1 MNTKKT
7 IALILALVLFALPVF
22 AVNVSVT
29 WDWVNNDTEV
39 KFFRYQVDGET
50 ADGWT
55 VVSSD
60 VTSYEAK
67 GLDGDSSY
75 TLYLQQSYDGI
86 YWSASS
92 AATSAPINP
101 PVEEIVAVEEL
112 AETPVEEAPVVE
124 EVIAV
129 APEATDVPVEEVIP
143 VEVVPAE
150 PVEEAVA
157 PVEEVAVA
165 EEPKQSAFQFTL
177 GFGGGVGS
185 TVPEKNLRLDANL
198 SLDFENI
205 AKSGA
210 FGFDI
215 RTDFGLILDPA
226 VSMKDLFKDFAFI
239 KPRSY
244 YKAFY
249 MDLMLGGN
257 ATVGKNM
264 FYLAGGPVLQ
274 LNWKGYDNAGSYG
287 PYLNDTINLKWG
299 LVADLGYRFN
309 FTKVFS
315 LGLEARYSFLFDHQ
329 NKHKIDGRIMMGF
342 TF

>member
-1 MNTKKT
+1 MNTRKT
-7 IALILALVLFALPVF
+7 IAIILALMLFALPLF

-39 KFFRYQVDGET
+39 KYFRYQVDGEA

-92 AATSAPINP
+92 AATSAPMNP
-101 PVEEIVAVEEL
+101 PVEES
-112 AETPVEEAPVVE
+112 
-124 EVIAV
+124 
-129 APEATDVPVEEVIP
+129 
-143 VEVVPAE
+143 
-150 PVEEAVA
+150 
-157 PVEEVAVA
+157 VAVA
-165 EEPKQSAFQFTL
+165 EVGEKTPAAVESVEAVVSEAPVAEQAPVEAAPAEAITEAAAVEAVPAEAPAAEKEPSAFQFTL
-177 GFGGGVGS
+177 GLGGGVGS

-205 AKSGA
+205 VKSGA

-215 RTDFGLILDPA
+215 RTDFGVLLDPR
-226 VSMKDLFKDFAFI
+226 VGMSKLFKDFAFI
-239 KPRSY
+239 KPSSY
-244 YKAFY
+244 DKAMY
-249 MDLMLGGN
+249 ADLMLGVN

-264 FYLAGGPVLQ
+264 FYLAGGPVIQ
-274 LNWKGYDNAGSYG
+274 ANWKNYDKEGSFGSYF
-287 PYLNDTINLKWG
+287 NDTINLKWG
-299 LVADLGYRFN
+299 IVADLGYRFN
-309 FTKVFS
+309 FTELFS
-315 LGLEARYSFLFDHQ
+315 LGLEARYSYLFDDLK
-329 NKHKIDGRIMMGF
+329 NHKIDGRIMMGF